1 MKISKSS
8 FSRLH
13 STNFT
18 DLKFGTVFS
27 DHMLICK
34 YIDGKWGELEIKP
47 YGPLDMN
54 PGSQI
59 LHYGQAVFEGMK
71 AFKNDKDEVLLFRKE
86 ENYKRLNK
94 SAVRLSIPKI
104 PRDIFMNGLD
114 SLLSIDSDWCKKDDG
129 YSLYIRPVIFA
140 SGECI
145 KASSS
150 EEFTFVIITSP
161 STKYYDGEMNVVVE
175 EHYTRA
181 PEGGVGFA
189 KAAGNYAASFYPTKK
204 ANAKGFQQVIWT
216 DAKDHKY
223 IEESGTMNIW
233 FRIDNK
239 LITPSLSDSIL
250 SGITRDS
257 IITLAKDNGIEV
269 EERKIKVTEILE
281 SYKKGKLK
289 EAFGT
294 GTAVTVNPI
303 NSITIY
309 NECLYL
315 NEQVDAY
322 ALKLKNLLQGIQK
335 GSIVDSYNWTDKV
348 N

>member
-1 MKISKSS
+1 
-8 FSRLH
+8 
-13 STNFT
+13 
-18 DLKFGTVFS
+18 
-27 DHMLICK
+27 
-34 YIDGKWGELEIKP
+34 
-47 YGPLDMN
+47 
-54 PGSQI
+54 
-59 LHYGQAVFEGMK
+59 
-71 AFKNDKDEVLLFRKE
+71 
-86 ENYKRLNK
+86 
-94 SAVRLSIPKI
+94 
-104 PRDIFMNGLD
+104 
-114 SLLSIDSDWCKKDDG
+114 
-129 YSLYIRPVIFA
+129 
-140 SGECI
+140 
-145 KASSS
+145 
-150 EEFTFVIITSP
+150 
-161 STKYYDGEMNVVVE
+161 MNVVVE

-281 SYKKGKLK
+281 SYKRGKLK